1 MLNTVNMAMLMPF
14 LQYVSE
20 ARVIR
25 RQNDLERYTFADI
38 QERIYVS
45 FLALSL
51 LGAVKETRSWARS
64 YADDTMTYGGFD
76 VVRSSANDLHNMLAV
91 IDGRRDIVKKL
102 RNPRE
107 AEALRQRNTLPTLAV
122 KRYLRKMEDDY
133 RFLTQL
139 ENNLRVHRADYK
151 GLRRAI
157 SGWDGLDSASR
168 SRTIKKMLI
177 LANDLLPG
185 TDITRKLKEIA

>member
-1 MLNTVNMAMLMPF
+1 MLMPF

-20 ARVIR
+20 ARVVR
-25 RQNDLERYTFADI
+25 RQNDVQRYTFPDI

-51 LGAVKETRSWARS
+51 LGAVKETKGWARL
-64 YADDTMTYGGFD
+64 YAENTMTYGGFD
-76 VVRSSANDLHNMLAV
+76 TVRSSANDLHNMLAV
-91 IDGRRDIVKKL
+91 IDGRPDIVKKL
-102 RNPRE
+102 KNPRE

-139 ENNLRVHRADYK
+139 ENNLKVHRSDYK
-151 GLRRAI
+151 SLRRAI
-157 SGWDGLDSASR
+157 SGWDRLDSSSR
-168 SRTIKKMLI
+168 TRTIKKMLI

-185 TDITRKLKEIA
+185 ADITRKLKEIL

>member
-1 MLNTVNMAMLMPF
+1 MLMPF

-25 RQNDLERYTFADI
+25 RQNDLQRYTFPDI
-38 QERIYVS
+38 QERVYIS
-45 FLALSL
+45 FLTLSL
-51 LGAVKETRSWARS
+51 LGAVKETRAWARS
-64 YADDTMTYGGFD
+64 YADTTMTYGGFD
-76 VVRSSANDLHNMLAV
+76 AVRSSANDLHNMLAV
-91 IDGRRDIVKKL
+91 IDGRPDIVKKL
-102 RNPRE
+102 KNPRE

-139 ENNLRVHRADYK
+139 ENNLKIHRSDYK
-151 GLRRAI
+151 SLRRAI
-157 SGWDGLDSASR
+157 SGWDRLDSASR
-168 SRTIKKMLI
+168 ARTVKKMLH

-185 TDITRKLKEIA
+185 TDITRKLKEIL

>member
-1 MLNTVNMAMLMPF
+1 MLMPF
-14 LQYVSE
+14 LQYVNE

-25 RQNDLERYTFADI
+25 RQNDLQRYTFPDI

-51 LGAVKETRSWARS
+51 LGAVKETKGWARL
-64 YADDTMTYGGFD
+64 YAENTMTYGGFD
-76 VVRSSANDLHNMLAV
+76 AVRSSANDLHNMLAV
-91 IDGRRDIVKKL
+91 IDGRPDIVKKL
-102 RNPRE
+102 KNPRE

-122 KRYLRKMEDDY
+122 KRYLRKMEDHY

-139 ENNLRVHRADYK
+139 ENNLKIHRSDYK
-151 GLRRAI
+151 ALRRAI
-157 SGWDGLDSASR
+157 SGWNRLDSSGQA
-168 SRTIKKMLI
+168 RTIKKMLM

-185 TDITRKLKEIA
+185 TDITRKLKEIL

>member
-1 MLNTVNMAMLMPF
+1 MLMPF

-20 ARVIR
+20 ARVVR
-25 RQNDLERYTFADI
+25 RQNDLERYTFQDI

-45 FLALSL
+45 FLVLGL
-51 LGAVKETRSWARS
+51 LGAVKETRGWARS
-64 YADDTMTYGGFD
+64 YADATMTYGGFD
-76 VVRSSANDLHNMLAV
+76 AVRSSANDLHNMLAV
-91 IDGRRDIVKKL
+91 IDGRPDIVKKL

-139 ENNLRVHRADYK
+139 ENNLKVHRSDYK
-151 GLRRAI
+151 SLRRAI
-157 SGWDGLDSASR
+157 SGWDRLDSSSR
-168 SRTIKKMLI
+168 TRTIKKMLI

-185 TDITRKLKEIA
+185 TDITRKLKEIL